1 MSSSRKSQHS
11 CQRLRVKTSKCCV
24 EQKFIS
30 GTRNYI
36 PSCID
41 SSAEEINDQEAIFK
55 SNNGWI
61 SDNQKCNFLTT
72 FCLVFWIWLKL
83 YFGYEV
89 LQFSRSI
96 ICVIMF
102 RIKEWMCEFDTTCG
116 FALELAIRHS
126 ATVITHGAQ
135 PEPREFQPGPSAG
148 APEAAAPVAANRGA
162 CWWS

>member
-96 ICVIMF
+96 ICVKMF
-102 RIKEWMCEFDTTCG
+102 RIKEWIVWIWHNMWFCLRVGNPPF
-116 FALELAIRHS
+116 RHRHHAWS
-126 ATVITHGAQ
+126 PTRT
-135 PEPREFQPGPSAG
+135 PRISTWSLHRSPRSHRP
-148 APEAAAPVAANRGA
+148 RGRQ
-162 CWWS
+162 

>member
-1 MSSSRKSQHS
+1 MYFFASNTFLDNRILIFNWNIPPLLFSLLLLEYQLESMINIGFLWVPPGKSQHS
-11 CQRLRVKTSKCCV
+11 PQRLRVKTSKCCV

-96 ICVIMF
+96 ICV
-102 RIKEWMCEFDTTCG
+102 
-116 FALELAIRHS
+116 S
-126 ATVITHGAQ
+126 NNV
-135 PEPREFQPGPSAG
+135 
-148 APEAAAPVAANRGA
+148 
-162 CWWS
+162 